1 MECGKNRNDCHHDN
15 ASKRNTKLEKHYAEK
30 FSEKTGIEIQI
41 QHWGGN
47 SKLSMEGISIGYFP
61 TSVDPGRNE
70 TKS

>member
-1 MECGKNRNDCHHDN
+1 MENNF
-15 ASKRNTKLEKHYAEK
+15 KLNKYYAEK
-30 FSEKTGIEIQI
+30 FSKTTGIEIQI